1 MSRKISWND
10 LSPTHRRALV
20 AGAAAELALT
30 TWALRDLWSRP
41 AENVRG
47 PKPMWGALSM
57 VQPFGP
63 AAYLAFGR
71 I

>member
-1 MSRKISWND
+1 MTWND
-10 LSPTHRRALV
+10 LSPTRRGALV
-20 AGAAAELALT
+20 AGAAVELALT

-41 AENVRG
+41 AESVRG
-47 PKPMWGALSM
+47 PKPMWGALFV

-63 AAYLAFGR
+63 PAYLAFGR